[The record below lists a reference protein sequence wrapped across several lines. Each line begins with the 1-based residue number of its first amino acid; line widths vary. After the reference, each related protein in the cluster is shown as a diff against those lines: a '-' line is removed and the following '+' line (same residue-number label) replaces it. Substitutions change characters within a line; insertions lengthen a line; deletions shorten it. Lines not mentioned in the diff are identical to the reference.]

1 MSTINLVSVSGGKD
15 STALALYAI
24 EQNVEN
30 LEFVFSDTGNEAQV
44 TYDYIDYLDKELY
57 NRSGKHIVR
66 LKADFS
72 ALIKKRQ
79 ERLLNKG
86 ETERAKYM
94 VSSGNPFLDLC
105 LVKGRFPS
113 PMARFCTQELKVE
126 VSKQYIN
133 SFLDR
138 GITVFNWSGIRHEES
153 FKRSSAVET
162 ELFFL
167 NADTGAE
174 CWHYRPLLTWSTEDV
189 FDYIHKHGL
198 KHNPLYDA
206 GFTRVGCFPCIMARK
221 SEIKLIAE
229 RFPEEINRLRNWEE
243 LVSKSSKRGSYTFFK
258 PKDGRVGIDATV
270 EWSKT
275 GRGVK

>member
-1 MSTINLVSVSGGKD
+1 MKEVNLVSISGGKD

-24 EQNVEN
+24 EKNTEN
-30 LEFVFSDTGNEAQV
+30 LEFVFSDTGNEAKV
-44 TYDYIDYLDKELY
+44 TYDYIDYLDQELY

-86 ETERAKYM
+86 ETERAKHM

-113 PMARFCTQELKVE
+113 TMARFCTQELKVFTA
-126 VSKQYIN
+126 KAHIN
-133 SFLDR
+133 SYLSK
-138 GITVFNWSGIRHEES
+138 GISVNNWSGIRHEES
-153 FKRSSAVET
+153 TKRSTMEER
-162 ELFFL
+162 ELFFK
-167 NADTGAE
+167 DKTTGAE
-174 CWHYRPLLTWSTEDV
+174 CWHYRPLLKWTTKDV
-189 FDYIHKHGL
+189 FGYIHSKGL

-206 GFTRVGCFPCIMARK
+206 GFTRVGCFPCIMCRK
-221 SEIKLIAE
+221 KELKLISE
-229 RFPEEINRLRNWEE
+229 KFPNEIDRLRQWEDI
-243 LVSKSSKRGSYTFFK
+243 VGKASARGKSTFFK
-258 PKDGRVGIDATV
+258 IVKDRDCIDKVV